1 MFGMGTGV
9 APPLSPPE
17 SSVGLTRSPSG
28 EGKKRG
34 LFSFGAGLALSGL
47 FAKQVPA
54 NKATGQQIQMPGL
67 GFWALR
73 TQAKTRKN

>member
-1 MFGMGTGV
+1 
-9 APPLSPPE
+9 
-17 SSVGLTRSPSG
+17 
-28 EGKKRG
+28 
-34 LFSFGAGLALSGL
+34 LSGL